1 MRMARKSNKVVPALR
16 FRLLTILYDPLM
28 KWMQEEALK
37 KRFIA
42 QADLLPH
49 QRILDVGCGTGTL
62 ALMLKDTQPKA
73 TVMGLDA
80 DPKVLRLAQK
90 KAQKSKVT
98 ISFHQGLSSHLP
110 FDADVFDHVFSSLLF
125 HHLTLEM
132 KQKTLQEAFRVLA
145 SGGSLHILD
154 FDKPQSFWMRLAFY
168 PVQILDGFETTRD
181 HVKGIL
187 LEALR
192 EEGFE
197 GIRET
202 NQFNTIVGTLHMY
215 SAKKPY

>member
-1 MRMARKSNKVVPALR
+1 MTRKSSKLVPALR
-16 FRLLTILYDPLM
+16 FRCLTVLYDPLM
-28 KWMQEEALK
+28 KWAQEETFK
-37 KRFIA
+37 NRFIA
-42 QADLLPH
+42 QAELLPD
-49 QRILDVGCGTGTL
+49 QRVLDVGCGTGTL
-62 ALMLKDTQPKA
+62 ALMLKDTQSRA

-80 DPKVLRLAQK
+80 DPEVLKLAQK
-90 KAQKSKVT
+90 KAQKSNVD

-110 FDADVFDHVFSSLLF
+110 FDAAVFNHVFSSLLF

-132 KQKTLQEAFRVLA
+132 KHKTLQEAFRVLA
-145 SGGSLHILD
+145 PGGSLHILD
-154 FDKPQSFWMRLAFY
+154 FDKPQNFWMRLAFY
-168 PVQILDGFETTRD
+168 PVQVLDGFETTRD
-181 HVKGIL
+181 HVTGIF

-202 NQFNTIVGTLHMY
+202 NQFNTIVGTLHLY